1 MKTFKFKLYDH
12 KRCNNLHR
20 SINAA
25 SSLWNHCIALHKR
38 YYRLYG
44 KHLSCS
50 KLQKHIA
57 KKRKLSSYWQWVGSQ
72 AMQDVCQRIERA
84 YQLFFKYHSRGT
96 KPPGFRKRVKY
107 KSFTLKQAG
116 YKFLGNGRVKIGT
129 VVYRFWQSREIEG
142 TIKTVTVKRN
152 PLGEIFL
159 YVVTDAVDENQ
170 QPMTGNSAGFDF
182 GLKTFLSLSDGLEI
196 KSPLFFRRGM
206 KRVQLANRNLSRKRK
221 GSRGREKARKHLARV
236 HERIKNQRTDWFW
249 KLAHKLTN
257 HYDDLYFETLNLKGM
272 QRMWGH
278 KVSDL
283 AFREFLMILEHVAH
297 RKGKRV
303 AYIDRWFP
311 SSKTCHGCKHVLDK
325 LPLDVRYWRCPS
337 CGQGN
342 DRDVNAARNILEAG
356 SLSLGLGDVSQA
368 QPAIAA

>member
-1 MKTFKFKLYDH
+1 MKTFKFKLYSH
-12 KRCNNLHR
+12 TRCEKLHR

-25 SSLWNHCIALHKR
+25 SSIWNHCIALHKR

-57 KKRKLSSYWQWVGSQ
+57 KKRKLNPYWQLVGSQ
-72 AMQDVCQRIERA
+72 AMQDICQRIERA
-84 YQLFFKYHSRGT
+84 YQLFFNYHSGGT

-116 YKFLGNGRVKIGT
+116 YKFLGDNKVRIGKS
-129 VVYRFWQSREIEG
+129 VYRFWQSRKIEG

-159 YVVTDAVDENQ
+159 FVVTDAVDEQQ
-170 QPMTGNSAGFDF
+170 QPATGQSVGVDF
-182 GLKTFLSLSDGLEI
+182 GLKTFLSLSDGSTVD
-196 KSPLFFRRGM
+196 SPLFFKQGLT
-206 KRVQLANRNLSRKRK
+206 QLSRANRNLSRKRK

-249 KLAHKLTN
+249 KLAHQLTDQ
-257 HYDDLYFETLNLKGM
+257 YDTLYFEMLNLKGM
-272 QRMWGH
+272 QRMWGR
-278 KVSDL
+278 KISDL
-283 AFREFLMILEHVAH
+283 AFREFLQILEHVAFK
-297 RKGKRV
+297 KGKKV
-303 AYIDRWFP
+303 AYVDRWFP
-311 SSKTCHGCKHVLDK
+311 SSKTCNGCKYILDK
-325 LPLDVRYWRCPS
+325 LPLDVRYWRCPN
-337 CGQGN
+337 CGQAN
-342 DRDVNAARNILEAG
+342 DRDHNAARNILEAG
-356 SLSLGLGDVSQA
+356 SLSLGLGDVRQA